1 MATTNWGCDALRQNT
16 CNSFR
21 FWLLVHSLHHRES
34 ALCTWPSV
42 SINRLF
48 LVQVAPCLLPVVSN
62 ASRSNIHI
70 HIQQSMMFATI
81 DPKSRSIAELRAQSC
96 AWPRSA
102 PSAVHDPSVVMQ
114 GVRSY
119 EAATCMAPNCTR
131 LLDSNARHLYPRFQ
145 IAIRMNAEILAALR
159 NCSFMYKIF
168 AFLSSMSAFS
178 AGDGRPWTG
187 KSVRLCPLI
196 GAPESRTPTGP
207 RQVLNRLRL
216 PTRLIVALIW

>member
-1 MATTNWGCDALRQNT
+1 
-16 CNSFR
+16 
-21 FWLLVHSLHHRES
+21 
-34 ALCTWPSV
+34 
-42 SINRLF
+42 
-48 LVQVAPCLLPVVSN
+48 
-62 ASRSNIHI
+62 
-70 HIQQSMMFATI
+70 MFATI

-178 AGDGRPWTG
+178 SGDGRPWIDWQKREALPAYWRTG
-187 KSVRLCPLI
+187 ISHTNWP
-196 GAPESRTPTGP
+196 PTGP
-207 RQVLNRLRL
+207 QSTSPTNTTHSSSYLVGHKQDIAYTLTRSFVASYVSTTPFQPCIAARFHVIAEITYQSTRYLVLVAGGMRLM
-216 PTRLIVALIW
+216 